1 VSKLV
6 KAPARAIRRGVLAA
20 AAVAAM
26 TGLVVGGLPVT
37 ASADIDPVQK
47 SLDKL
52 VSKHKFPGVMAS
64 VRDADGN
71 VTDYVAGV
79 ASLKTK
85 TDVPVD
91 GYGRIGSASKM
102 FTAVVL
108 LQLAGE
114 GKVKLDAP
122 IERYLPKLVRGKGID
137 GRKITTRQLLQ
148 HTAGLPNYTDIIP
161 DYLKIRHRTFS
172 ERQLVDLAL
181 TKKASF
187 APGKKWAYSNTG
199 YILAGMVA
207 EKATGQSISALVEK
221 RVIDKLGLEETY
233 WPGKG
238 VETLRAPHPHG
249 YLSVGPKKPLLDYT
263 KMDPSWGGA
272 AGQLIAT
279 PSDLNR
285 FLVGLQDGKLLKP
298 KQFKE
303 MTTTVKT
310 TFPPSWNWRYGL
322 GLIKMKLSCGGTAIG
337 HGGDIHGYETRD
349 AVTPD
354 GRAVTVI
361 VTSLPGSEAAGNAV
375 IAAVDSALCA
385 GK

>member
-1 VSKLV
+1 MSELV
-6 KAPARAIRRGVLAA
+6 EAPARTFRRGVLAA

-26 TGLVVGGLPVT
+26 TGLVMAGLPAT
-37 ASADIDPVQK
+37 ASAATDPVQT

-52 VSKHKFPGVMAS
+52 VSKHEFPGVMAS

-79 ASLKTK
+79 AKLKTK
-85 TDVPVD
+85 KEVPVD

-114 GKVKLDAP
+114 GKLKLDAP
-122 IERYLPKLVRGKGID
+122 IEKYLPKLVRGKGID
-137 GRKITTRQLLQ
+137 GREITTRQLLQ
-148 HTAGLPNYTDIIP
+148 HTSGLPNYTDLIK
-161 DYLKIRHRTFS
+161 DYEKIRHRTFS

-181 TKKASF
+181 AKKASF
-187 APGKKWAYSNTG
+187 APGTKWAYSNTG

-207 EKATGQSISALVEK
+207 EKVTGRSISALVEK
-221 RVIDKLGLEETY
+221 RVIDKLGLKETY

-238 VETLRAPHPHG
+238 VETLRDPHPRG
-249 YLSVGPKKPLLDYT
+249 YLAVAPKKPLLDYT

-272 AGQLIAT
+272 AGQLVAT
-279 PSDLNR
+279 PSDVNR
-285 FLVGLQDGKLLKP
+285 FLVALQDGRLLKP

-310 TFPPSWNWRYGL
+310 TFPPRWNWRYGL
-322 GLIKMKLSCGGTAIG
+322 GVVKMRLSCGVTAIG

-349 AVTPD
+349 AVTAD
-354 GRAVTVI
+354 GRAATVI
-361 VTSLPGSEAAGNAV
+361 VTSLPQSEAAGDAV
-375 IAAVDSALCA
+375 IAAVDRALCA
-385 GK
+385 GR